1 MAEGGYELDE
11 FLDYLDG
18 KTSREP
24 DKEDE
29 TSFNL
34 PGPSTDILEPLDGQ
48 TLDEYGD
55 RIDKL
60 TGAIRTEELKHQRD
74 RLVNS
79 FYDAIEREYG
89 LRPKKIEFNR
99 FEVDDNGKILY
110 WKVDNKRIR
119 ITSEKGKLSFLA
131 LGTIANKYGNGGTQ
145 AIREYLN
152 LTEYTSKVRR
162 ANPKIVSLE
171 KITEEVVQASDADLD
186 PRVDDAILSIHD
198 LVNTS
203 TQTDG

>member
-1 MAEGGYELDE
+1 M
-11 FLDYLDG
+11 
-18 KTSREP
+18 
-24 DKEDE
+24 
-29 TSFNL
+29 
-34 PGPSTDILEPLDGQ
+34 
-48 TLDEYGD
+48 
-55 RIDKL
+55 
-60 TGAIRTEELKHQRD
+60 
-74 RLVNS
+74 
-79 FYDAIEREYG
+79 
-89 LRPKKIEFNR
+89 
-99 FEVDDNGKILY
+99 
-110 WKVDNKRIR
+110 DNKRIR

>member
-1 MAEGGYELDE
+1 MAEGGYDMDVLDD
-11 FLDYLDG
+11 FLPP
-18 KTSREP
+18 TSSEP
-24 DKEDE
+24 DEEDE

-34 PGPSTDILEPLDGQ
+34 PDPSTDIFEPLDRQ

-79 FYDAIEREYG
+79 FYAAIEREYG

-119 ITSEKGKLSFLA
+119 ITSDKGKLSFLA
-131 LGTIANKYGNGGTQ
+131 LGTIANKHGRGGTQ

-152 LTEYTSKVRR
+152 LTEYPSKVRR
-162 ANPKIVSLE
+162 KNPKIVSSLE
-171 KITEEVVQASDADLD
+171 KVTEAGQASDADLD
-186 PRVDDAILSIHD
+186 PRVDDAIESIHD
-198 LVNTS
+198 LVNTT